1 MATLSSVT
9 HIPVLNIQHLFKP
22 YTTFYITNLILY
34 LHLFNSTISIPI
46 TPSDTENYL
55 PSDDPN
61 ITNLM
66 VSHYDCAKQH
76 NLRQFNLL
84 NVKQCTEAPSD
95 IKHASVNARV
105 YVRAKTKRIKAFKC
119 VAYAKKER
127 KICFQGSVKYR
138 RVDRTVWN
146 HNTLPLPVTLDPVEC
161 KNIIRHLNGTNDK
174 ILNKPSIQQN
184 LYTLRR
190 PLFPRTF
197 RTISNPF
204 HCISIE
210 QNV

>member
-1 MATLSSVT
+1 MAILSSVT
-9 HIPVLNIQHLFKP
+9 HTLVSNIRHPFKSYTTSYLTPIILLLHLFKS
-22 YTTFYITNLILY
+22 TF
-34 LHLFNSTISIPI
+34 SIPI
-46 TPSDTENYL
+46 VLPDTENYL

-95 IKHASVNARV
+95 IKHASVKARV
-105 YVRAKTKRIKAFKC
+105 YVRAKAKRIKAFKC

-161 KNIIRHLNGTNDK
+161 KNIISHLNGTNDK
-174 ILNKPSIQQN
+174 ILNN
-184 LYTLRR
+184 L
-190 PLFPRTF
+190 
-197 RTISNPF
+197 N
-204 HCISIE
+204 
-210 QNV
+210 

>member
-1 MATLSSVT
+1 MAKLSSVT
-9 HIPVLNIQHLFKP
+9 HIPVLIIQHLFKP

-34 LHLFNSTISIPI
+34 LHLFNFTFSIPI

-84 NVKQCTEAPSD
+84 NVKQCTEARSD
-95 IKHASVNARV
+95 IKNARVKARV
-105 YVRAKTKRIKAFKC
+105 YVRAEAKRIKAFKC

-146 HNTLPLPVTLDPVEC
+146 HNTLPLPVTLDPAEC
-161 KNIIRHLNGTNDK
+161 KNIIRHLIGTNDK
-174 ILNKPSIQQN
+174 ILNN
-184 LYTLRR
+184 FT
-190 PLFPRTF
+190 
-197 RTISNPF
+197 TIKLSHF
-204 HCISIE
+204 
-210 QNV
+210 

>member
-9 HIPVLNIQHLFKP
+9 HIQVLNIQHPFKP
-22 YTTFYITNLILY
+22 YTTFYITTLILY
-34 LHLFNSTISIPI
+34 LHLFNSTFSIPI

-66 VSHYDCAKQH
+66 VSHYDCAKQR

-95 IKHASVNARV
+95 IKHASVKARV
-105 YVRAKTKRIKAFKC
+105 YVRAKAKRIKAFKC

-146 HNTLPLPVTLDPVEC
+146 HNTLPLPVTLDPAEC
-161 KNIIRHLNGTNDK
+161 KKH
-174 ILNKPSIQQN
+174 
-184 LYTLRR
+184 YTA
-190 PLFPRTF
+190 FKWYK
-197 RTISNPF
+197 
-204 HCISIE
+204 
-210 QNV
+210 

>member
-1 MATLSSVT
+1 M
-9 HIPVLNIQHLFKP
+9 
-22 YTTFYITNLILY
+22 
-34 LHLFNSTISIPI
+34 HLFNSTFSIPI

-61 ITNLM
+61 ITNLT

-95 IKHASVNARV
+95 IKHASVKAGV
-105 YVRAKTKRIKAFKC
+105 YVRAKAKRIKAFKC

-127 KICFQGSVKYR
+127 KICFQVSIKYR

-161 KNIIRHLNGTNDK
+161 
-174 ILNKPSIQQN
+174 
-184 LYTLRR
+184 
-190 PLFPRTF
+190 
-197 RTISNPF
+197 
-204 HCISIE
+204 
-210 QNV
+210 